1 MTAYMSNQ
9 TTQQLKANALFQ
21 KSSIETWK
29 NAVDTVI
36 DATEKT
42 VKFYDDSLNAF
53 VQFNTNQI
61 ESWFATFK
69 NVKN

>member
-1 MTAYMSNQ
+1 MSTQ
-9 TTQQLKANALFQ
+9 TTQQQKANAVFQ
-21 KSSIETWK
+21 RTSLDTWR
-29 NAVDTVI
+29 NIADTVI

-42 VKFYDDSLNAF
+42 VKFYDDSFNAF

-61 ESWFATFK
+61 ESWFVTFK

>member
-1 MTAYMSNQ
+1 MTNQ
-9 TTQQLKANALFQ
+9 TTQQLKANAVFQ
-21 KSSIETWK
+21 KSSIDTWK
-29 NAVDTVI
+29 NIVDAFI
-36 DATEKT
+36 DTTEKT
-42 VKFYDDSLNAF
+42 VKFYDDSINAF

>member
-1 MTAYMSNQ
+1 MSTQ
-9 TTQQLKANALFQ
+9 TTQQQKANAVFQ
-21 KSSIETWK
+21 RTSLDTWR
-29 NAVDTVI
+29 NIVDTVI
-36 DATEKT
+36 DTTEKT
-42 VKFYDDSLNAF
+42 VKFYDDSFNAF

>member
-1 MTAYMSNQ
+1 MSNQ
-9 TTQQLKANALFQ
+9 TTQQQKANAVFQ
-21 KSSIETWK
+21 KSSVETLK
-29 NAVDTVI
+29 NIADTVI

-42 VKFYDDSLNAF
+42 VKFYDDSFNAF

-61 ESWFATFK
+61 ESWFVTFK

>member
-1 MTAYMSNQ
+1 MSNQ
-9 TTQQLKANALFQ
+9 TTQQQKANAVFQ
-21 KSSIETWK
+21 RSSVDTWK
-29 NAVDTVI
+29 NIADTVI
-36 DATEKT
+36 DTTEKT
-42 VKFYDDSLNAF
+42 VKFYDDSFNAF

>member
-1 MTAYMSNQ
+1 MSTQ
-9 TTQQLKANALFQ
+9 TTQQQKANAVFQ
-21 KSSIETWK
+21 RTSLDTCRNI
-29 NAVDTVI
+29 ADTVI

-42 VKFYDDSLNAF
+42 VKFYDDSFNAF

-61 ESWFATFK
+61 ESWFVTFK

>member
-1 MTAYMSNQ
+1 MTTQ
-9 TTQQLKANALFQ
+9 TTQQQKANVVFQ
-21 KSSIETWK
+21 RTSLDTWR
-29 NAVDTVI
+29 NIADTVI
-36 DATEKT
+36 DTTEKT
-42 VKFYDDSLNAF
+42 VKFYDDSFNAF

>member
-1 MTAYMSNQ
+1 MSTQ
-9 TTQQLKANALFQ
+9 TTQQKANAAFQ
-21 KSSIETWK
+21 RTSLDTCRNI
-29 NAVDTVI
+29 ADTVI

-42 VKFYDDSLNAF
+42 VKFYDDSFNAF

>member
-1 MTAYMSNQ
+1 MSTQ
-9 TTQQLKANALFQ
+9 TTQQKANAAFQ
-21 KSSIETWK
+21 RTSLDTCRNI
-29 NAVDTVI
+29 ADTVI

-42 VKFYDDSLNAF
+42 VKFYDDSFNAF
-53 VQFNTNQI
+53 VQFITNQI

>member
-1 MTAYMSNQ
+1 MSTQ
-9 TTQQLKANALFQ
+9 TTQQKANAVIQRTSLD
-21 KSSIETWK
+21 TWR
-29 NAVDTVI
+29 NIADTII
-36 DATEKT
+36 DTTEKT
-42 VKFYDDSLNAF
+42 VKFYDDSFNAF

>member
-1 MTAYMSNQ
+1 MSTQ
-9 TTQQLKANALFQ
+9 TTQQQKANAVFQ
-21 KSSIETWK
+21 KTSLDTWR
-29 NAVDTVI
+29 NIADTVI

-42 VKFYDDSLNAF
+42 VKFYDDSFNAF

-61 ESWFATFK
+61 ESWFVTFK